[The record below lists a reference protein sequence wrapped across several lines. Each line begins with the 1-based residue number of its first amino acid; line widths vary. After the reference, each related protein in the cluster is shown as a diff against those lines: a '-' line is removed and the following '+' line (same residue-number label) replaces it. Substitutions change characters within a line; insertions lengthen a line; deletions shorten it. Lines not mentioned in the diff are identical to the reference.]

1 MGVTP
6 PPWTGPAVG
15 LMDLDAFFASVEM
28 LDHPNGAVSRS
39 SWAETPIR
47 VASCPRV
54 RMRRVAL
61 ACTLPWLGRGAALVP
76 ASHLD
81 ARHFDRYRE
90 VSAQVMA
97 ILAEETPRVERVSI
111 DEALSISHRV
121 ALRPKTRDWLRGV

>member
-28 LDHPNGAVSRS
+28 LDHPNGAESRS

-54 RMRRVAL
+54 RMSTSLWRAL
-61 ACTLPWLGRGAALVP
+61 CHGLGRGAALVP

-81 ARHFDRYRE
+81 AR
-90 VSAQVMA
+90 
-97 ILAEETPRVERVSI
+97 
-111 DEALSISHRV
+111 AL
-121 ALRPKTRDWLRGV
+121 